1 MADEIKPTPEEQ
13 LLRLIEGPGSQET
26 LVPGGET
33 KTETGKP
40 RFGLGLRLRNAF
52 SVMVRGGLSLKTLN
66 RFLVLIT
73 VGLVIYLTWEFAAT
87 QPTYD
92 DTSLTARPAGEIKE
106 IPEKH
111 GWDYTDVV
119 SVRNPFKPV
128 KEKKV
133 EPSPV
138 VQPPPDTTQPSV
150 EPPPQVTKLDEI
162 INTLRLKGI
171 NWEPAPAIAIIEDEK
186 AMVARL
192 VKKDEVFEV
201 IRKIGGRD
209 IKIGIKVKEISRHR
223 VVLAYD
229 GEERELKM
237 PGY

>member
-1 MADEIKPTPEEQ
+1 MANEIKPTPEEQ

-33 KTETGKP
+33 ETETGKP

-52 SVMVRGGLSLKTLN
+52 SAMVRGGLSLKTLN

-73 VGLVIYLTWEFAAT
+73 VGLVIYLAWEFAAT

-119 SVRNPFKPV
+119 SARNPFKPV
-128 KEKKV
+128 EEKKV
-133 EPSPV
+133 EPPPV
-138 VQPPPDTTQPSV
+138 VQPPTTTTQPLV
-150 EPPPQVTKLDEI
+150 ELPPRVSKLAEI
-162 INTLRLKGI
+162 INSLKLKGVS
-171 NWEPAPAIAIIEDEK
+171 WEPAPAIAIIEDSKKNTYVVIQGKLFDIVVTTGEK
-186 AMVARL
+186 A
-192 VKKDEVFEV
+192 E
-201 IRKIGGRD
+201 
-209 IKIGIKVKEISRHR
+209 IKIKKISRDR
-223 VVLAYD
+223 VVLSYKN
-229 GEERELKM
+229 EEQELTLM
-237 PGY
+237 E

>member
-1 MADEIKPTPEEQ
+1 MANEIKPTPEEQ

-33 KTETGKP
+33 ETETGKP

-52 SVMVRGGLSLKTLN
+52 SAMVRGGLSLKTLN

-119 SVRNPFKPV
+119 SARNPFKPV
-128 KEKKV
+128 EEKKV
-133 EPSPV
+133 ETPLV
-138 VQPPPDTTQPSV
+138 VQPIIDTTQPLE
-150 EPPPQVTKLDEI
+150 EPPQRVTKLDEI
-162 INTLRLKGI
+162 INTLRLRGI
-171 NWEPAPAIAIIEDEK
+171 NWEPAPAIVIIEDDNINSTHVL
-186 AMVARL
+186 AQ
-192 VKKDEVFEV
+192 DEMLKTKSIV
-201 IRKIGGRD
+201 GGRTLE
-209 IKIGIKVKEISRHR
+209 IQIKVKKISRDR
-223 VVLAYD
+223 VVLSYEN
-229 GEERELKM
+229 EERELILIE
-237 PGY
+237 